1 MRRRL
6 FHHAAS
12 GAPKINVT
20 PLIDVVMV
28 LIIFFLIV
36 GRLASE
42 HGAKV
47 KVPDSSSGKV
57 ESDLNKVIVNVA
69 SVNPGETVVIIDGI
83 SLTMSQLEEFLTRR
97 RVSQPG
103 SQVLLRADRV
113 LKYGEVEPVIAV
125 CRKVGFSSIRLVTER
140 KGNDS

>member
-1 MRRRL
+1 MRVRS
-6 FHHAAS
+6 FHHVGGIS
-12 GAPKINVT
+12 KINVT

-47 KVPDSSSGKV
+47 KLPDSASGKV
-57 ESDLNKVIVNVA
+57 EGDLTKVIVNVA
-69 SVNPGETVVIIDGI
+69 SVKPGETVLIIDGI
-83 SLTMSQLEEFLTRR
+83 SLTLMQLEEFLTRR
-97 RVSQPG
+97 RVSQPE

-125 CRKVGFSSIRLVTER
+125 CRKVGFNSIRLVTER
-140 KGNDS
+140 KGAGS